1 MGVPTSCFDRSGRI
15 DHDRL
20 SKNSREK
27 EDQTAKAAV
36 EELIQNCDTA
46 RENLIEFRRNQL
58 SYFVKNWRKKFKKET
73 NHVVSH
79 TDPND
84 IRVYDIVGEKF
95 QKDAEW
101 LKRGGTCSFES
112 LLFPRNRI
120 QKS

>member
-46 RENLIEFRRNQL
+46 KFRRNQL

-73 NHVVSH
+73 NHVVS
-79 TDPND
+79 PIP
-84 IRVYDIVGEKF
+84 IRTTSESTISSVK
-95 QKDAEW
+95 
-101 LKRGGTCSFES
+101 SFRRM
-112 LLFPRNRI
+112 RNG
-120 QKS
+120 

>member
-1 MGVPTSCFDRSGRI
+1 MSTSCFDRSGRI

-84 IRVYDIVGEKF
+84 IRVSTISSVK
-95 QKDAEW
+95 
-101 LKRGGTCSFES
+101 SFRRM
-112 LLFPRNRI
+112 RNG
-120 QKS
+120 

>member
-27 EDQTAKAAV
+27 EDQTAKAAA
-36 EELIQNCDTA
+36 EELIQNCNTA

-73 NHVVSH
+73 NHVVS
-79 TDPND
+79 PIP
-84 IRVYDIVGEKF
+84 IRTTSESTISSVK
-95 QKDAEW
+95 
-101 LKRGGTCSFES
+101 SFRRM
-112 LLFPRNRI
+112 RNG
-120 QKS
+120 